1 MCPDTQTDKHSLVR
15 YLIRAMGDDP
25 DRDGLLETPARVVKS
40 WKEIFSGYDQDPE
53 MILSKRFQDI
63 DNYDQMIVLDDIDF
77 VSHCEHHLLPFY
89 GTATVAY
96 LPSRTQGV
104 VGISKL
110 ARLVHCFANR
120 LQIQERLTQQIG
132 KALER
137 HVDPIGVGVVI
148 TATHNCMKVRGV
160 RCHNSKM
167 TTSFLSG
174 KFIEDSDVRKEF
186 LEIWKKQ

>member
-1 MCPDTQTDKHSLVR
+1 MCPNAQITKHRIVR
-15 YLIRAMGDDP
+15 ELIKAIGDDP
-25 DRDGLLETPARVVKS
+25 DRDGVLETPQRVVKS
-40 WKEIFSGYDQDPE
+40 WKEIFSGYDQDPKA
-53 MILSKRFQDI
+53 ILSKTFQDV
-63 DNYDQMIVLDDIDF
+63 DNYDQMIVLDGIDF
-77 VSHCEHHLLPFY
+77 LSHCEHHLLPFY

-132 KALER
+132 KALIE
-137 HVDPIGVGVVI
+137 HLEPLGVGVVI
-148 TATHNCMKVRGV
+148 RATHNCMKIRGV
-160 RCHNSKM
+160 KCQNSKM

-174 KFIEDSDVRKEF
+174 EFRNSDVKEE
-186 LEIWKKQ
+186 LWNIANKKH

>member
-1 MCPDTQTDKHSLVR
+1 MCPDAQASKHR
-15 YLIRAMGDDP
+15 IIKDLIEAIGDDP
-25 DRDGLLETPARVVKS
+25 ERDGVIETPKRVVKS
-40 WKEIFSGYDQDPE
+40 WKEIFSGYDQNPKT
-53 MILSKRFQDI
+53 ILSKTFQDV
-63 DNYDQMIVLDDIDF
+63 DNYDQMIVLDGIDF
-77 VSHCEHHLLPFY
+77 LSHCEHHLLPFY

-132 KALER
+132 KALIE
-137 HVDPIGVGVVI
+137 HLQPLGVGVVI
-148 TATHNCMKVRGV
+148 RATHNCMKIRGV
-160 RCHNSKM
+160 KSQNSKM

-174 KFIEDSDVRKEF
+174 EFRNSDVKEE
-186 LEIWKKQ
+186 LWNIANKKH